1 MNDMGLDA
9 ARPQP
14 AGEPKAVPAGLEGG
28 RHTIDLVPGLLRLC
42 SPSLEQF

>member
-14 AGEPKAVPAGLEGG
+14 AGEPKAVPAGLEGD
-28 RHTIDLVPGLLRLC
+28 RNAVDLVPGLLRLC
-42 SPSLEQF
+42 SPPLEQL